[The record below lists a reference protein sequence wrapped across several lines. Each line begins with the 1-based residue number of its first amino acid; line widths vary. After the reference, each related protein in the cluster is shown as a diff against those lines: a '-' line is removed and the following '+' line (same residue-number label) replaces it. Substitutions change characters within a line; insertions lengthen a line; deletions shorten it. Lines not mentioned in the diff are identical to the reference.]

1 MTKIWTQNYTAPV
14 NTSPVTYAVQRHSG
28 FGWEEVW
35 QTTDYLQ
42 ALAWIVH
49 HRRTNTKTD
58 KVRISLTPKIQY
70 R

>member
-1 MTKIWTQNYTAPV
+1 MTNTWTQNYTAPV
-14 NTSPVTYAVQRHSG
+14 ITSPVTYSVQRRAGSE
-28 FGWEEVW
+28 WVEVW

-42 ALAWIVH
+42 ALAWIVR
-49 HRRTNTKTD
+49 HRRTNPKTD